1 MQIVEKILNS
11 NLVTNIITFSSSA
24 GIKLIVS
31 LILLFAGFKL
41 INVLVRKLEKSN
53 ICNKADKSLTSFL
66 ISFARIGL
74 KAVIL
79 ITIAAYLG
87 VPMSSMVALVAS
99 AGVAIGLALQGS
111 LSNFAGGI
119 MILLFHPFRVGDFI
133 EVNGFSGTV
142 SDIDVFYTFLKT
154 GDNKSVTVPNG
165 SIMSNSVI
173 NYSVNGTRR
182 VDLDI
187 GVAYGTDIDRVKAIL
202 LEEASKHEMVLK
214 DPEPFCRLS
223 EQGDSSLNFVLRV
236 WAETA
241 NYWQVRFDLLESIQK
256 RLDAEE
262 IEIPYPQ
269 LDVHVKK

>member
-1 MQIVEKILNS
+1 MEKFLNWLIPILRDAGLKLLISAVVFIVCRLIIKSIVKRLRNGKAAQKMEPTVAHFLANFVNIVLYVIL
-11 NLVTNIITFSSSA
+11 LVT
-24 GIKLIVS
+24 IVA
-31 LILLFAGFKL
+31 IM
-41 INVLVRKLEKSN
+41 
-53 ICNKADKSLTSFL
+53 
-66 ISFARIGL
+66 
-74 KAVIL
+74 
-79 ITIAAYLG
+79 G
-87 VPMSSMVALVAS
+87 VPMASVIAAIAS
-99 AGVAIGLALQGS
+99 AGVAIGLALQGA